1 MARIVIIGGGIIG
14 CAVAERLSRDRHHT
28 VLLLE
33 RDTVGS
39 HASGAAAGLL
49 TPYGE
54 VDAAVFGLA
63 LRSLAMFPETVE
75 RAERSGISVE
85 YREQELITPALTAE
99 EERRLRRGPGRW
111 LDIAQAHAAEPSLSN
126 RVRGAAVFPS
136 AQVTPTRLVRAL
148 AYTAAAQGAEIREG
162 APVGGVSVRGG
173 CVQGVQTA
181 EGLVKADVVVL
192 AAGPWSPAL
201 ASPVGIPLDVR
212 PSRGQLV
219 VLRPR
224 GSVLQRMLTWR
235 SSYLVPKPDG
245 TLVAGT
251 TEEDVG
257 FDDRTTAEGVAGL
270 LEFAI
275 RAVPALGSAA
285 VERSSAAL
293 RPMTSDG
300 RPVIGPPPDLPNLV
314 VATGHGA
321 NGILLAPLTANMV
334 AEHLP

>member
-1 MARIVIIGGGIIG
+1 V
-14 CAVAERLSRDRHHT
+14 
-28 VLLLE
+28 
-33 RDTVGS
+33 
-39 HASGAAAGLL
+39 
-49 TPYGE
+49 
-54 VDAAVFGLA
+54 
-63 LRSLAMFPETVE
+63 
-75 RAERSGISVE
+75 
-85 YREQELITPALTAE
+85 
-99 EERRLRRGPGRW
+99 
-111 LDIAQAHAAEPSLSN
+111 QA
-126 RVRGAAVFPS
+126 
-136 AQVTPTRLVRAL
+136 
-148 AYTAAAQGAEIREG
+148 
-162 APVGGVSVRGG
+162 
-173 CVQGVQTA
+173 VQTA

-212 PSRGQLV
+212 PSRGQLA

-245 TLVAGT
+245 TVVAGT

-300 RPVIGPPPDLPNLV
+300 RPVIGPPPDFPNLV
-314 VATGHGA
+314 VATGLNHVDQAPDALTALRRAVEELDPFALGALHVIASITGSLVLALAVADNAA
-321 NGILLAPLTANMV
+321 NGAQAFHLSRIDETYQAEKWGEDAEAAKRATALAHELDKAVELMTASRP
-334 AEHLP
+334 AA